1 MACTISVKSL
11 TNGCLIT
18 IACFCV
24 PGTQHL
30 QLGENHWALTKM
42 NSKETTF
49 GMYICMGGDMF
60 SCSLFFKLLHVEH
73 EGFFSRKALLK
84 QWCFMFMTTL
94 IQLNWII
101 FSMLNGLFAFG
112 FFF

>member
-1 MACTISVKSL
+1 M
-11 TNGCLIT
+11 

-49 GMYICMGGDMF
+49 GMYICIGENI
-60 SCSLFFKLLHVEH
+60 LFKHFLAA
-73 EGFFSRKALLK
+73 FF
-84 QWCFMFMTTL
+84 
-94 IQLNWII
+94 
-101 FSMLNGLFAFG
+101 
-112 FFF
+112 